1 MAERPSPTVAVVG
14 GGLAGLAAACSLS
27 EAGFRVTVF
36 ERRPY
41 LGGRASSYEHPG
53 TGEVVD
59 NCQHVLF
66 ALCTNLIA
74 FYRTIGIEN
83 KIRWF
88 DRMTFIEPGGRQ
100 SVLEPTVLP
109 APLHLTPSFLRL
121 KFLTA
126 RDKMSVARGLM
137 ALIGP
142 PPKTKS
148 NKEEESFH
156 DWLVRHRQTPAAIER
171 FWKPILVSALS
182 EEMDRIAVPYA
193 AQVVRESMKSRNAR
207 RMGIP
212 TVPLTHLYDAARDYI
227 SERGGAVRLRN
238 SIQSFLPGE
247 RSVRLRLQDS
257 EEEFDYAVLAVPF
270 DSLAKL
276 LPDSIES
283 RELREKLAHFETS
296 PITGVHFWFDRQ
308 ISNLPHAVLLDR
320 TIQWMFHKSK
330 LLEKEVSLARGSEET
345 PGSGEQASSS
355 NAPAPEGRNIL
366 AQDVSPGYEKD
377 LTESR
382 RDDRKALERRNNLS
396 QNPSASLRA
405 GSTPA
410 YVNNALVPEGR
421 NILAQDVSPG
431 YENNMTESR
440 RDDRKA
446 LERRNNLAQ
455 DPSASLRAGSTPV
468 YVNNAPAP
476 EGRNILAQDVSPGYE
491 NDTTESR
498 RDDTNFA
505 GEKASYVEL
514 VISSSKSLIG
524 KSRQEIIDLALKEL
538 REFFP
543 QARDAKLVKATVIK
557 EVNATFSP
565 TPGIDQYR
573 PSSQTVWP
581 RVFLAGDWTA
591 TGWPATMEGAVRSGY
606 LAAEAVSGA
615 EGRPK
620 KFVVPDLPPNSL
632 MRMLK

>member
-1 MAERPSPTVAVVG
+1 MAERPSHPTVAIVG
-14 GGLAGLAAACSLS
+14 GGLAGLAAACALS
-27 EAGFRVTVF
+27 ENGFRVTVF

-74 FYRTIGIEN
+74 FYRSIGIEN

-100 SVLEPTVLP
+100 SVLQPTFLP
-109 APLHLTPSFLRL
+109 APLHVTPSFLRL
-121 KFLTA
+121 KFLSM
-126 RDKMSVARGLM
+126 RDKFSVARGLA

-142 PPKTKS
+142 PPK
-148 NKEEESFH
+148 NKNKNKDEESFQN
-156 DWLVRHRQTPAAIER
+156 WLVRHRQTPAAIER

-227 SERGGAVRLRN
+227 SERGGSVRLRN
-238 SIQSFLPGE
+238 SIQSFLPTENG
-247 RSVRLRLQDS
+247 VRLKLQDS

-283 RELREKLAHFETS
+283 RELREKLSHFETS

-308 ISNLPHAVLLDR
+308 ITDLPHAILLDR

-330 LLEKEVSLARGSEET
+330 LLEKERLLARSSEKISRT
-345 PGSGEQASSS
+345 AEQASSS
-355 NAPAPEGRNIL
+355 NTPAPEGRNMLAQDVSPGYENELIESRRDDRKALEGRNNLAQAPSASLRAGSTPAYVRNAPAPEGRNIL
-366 AQDVSPGYEKD
+366 AQD
-377 LTESR
+377 
-382 RDDRKALERRNNLS
+382 
-396 QNPSASLRA
+396 
-405 GSTPA
+405 
-410 YVNNALVPEGR
+410 
-421 NILAQDVSPG
+421 ISPG
-431 YENNMTESR
+431 YENKR
-440 RDDRKA
+440 
-446 LERRNNLAQ
+446 
-455 DPSASLRAGSTPV
+455 
-468 YVNNAPAP
+468 
-476 EGRNILAQDVSPGYE
+476 
-491 NDTTESR
+491 TESR
-498 RDDTNFA
+498 RDDTNSP
-505 GEKASYVEL
+505 GENTQASYVEL
-514 VISSSKSLIG
+514 VISSSKSLIE

-565 TPGIDQYR
+565 TPGIDRHR
-573 PSSQTVWP
+573 PRPQTVWP

-606 LAAEAVSGA
+606 LAAEAVEGA
-615 EGRPK
+615 AGSPRN
-620 KFVVPDLPPNSL
+620 FMVPDLPPNGM
-632 MRMLK
+632 MRILK